1 MSMSSDRGSIPLTST
16 NLGGYNLHGFP
27 VLLDAIRDYGILNVT
42 LWFWK
47 LVNFPLFWHLMHID
61 NKKRLVLQF
70 ASASII

>member
-1 MSMSSDRGSIPLTST
+1 
-16 NLGGYNLHGFP
+16 
-27 VLLDAIRDYGILNVT
+27 LLDAIRDYGILNVT